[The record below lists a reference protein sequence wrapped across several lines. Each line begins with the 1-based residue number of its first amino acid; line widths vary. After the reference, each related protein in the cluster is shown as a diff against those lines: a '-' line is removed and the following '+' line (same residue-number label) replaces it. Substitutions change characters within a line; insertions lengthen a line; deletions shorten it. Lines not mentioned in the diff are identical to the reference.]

1 MFCFPSSA
9 VAAALLPSPCRLFTG
24 KWHRRSAWSWY
35 FSVPFCVLLFLYHFA
50 AAQNVYKHNLQSPF
64 VLSHFLPRQEWSGLD
79 FAVISDVQTIYPQWC
94 RKGSLSPSVMFSFG
108 SRCWRQCRAL
118 HRPWELRLL
127 DVGLLG
133 LVQGKTQFCHQP
145 CAEAKSRLAPGPL
158 RASAL
163 LSHQRG
169 LRVAPAAS
177 QIE

>member
-9 VAAALLPSPCRLFTG
+9 VAAALLPSPCRLFAG

-108 SRCWRQCRAL
+108 SRCWRQCRAV
-118 HRPWELRLL
+118 HRPWELR
-127 DVGLLG
+127 
-133 LVQGKTQFCHQP
+133 F
-145 CAEAKSRLAPGPL
+145 LAARRGFAWFGAREDPVLP
-158 RASAL
+158 SAL
-163 LSHQRG
+163 CRSKEQTG
-169 LRVAPAAS
+169 TGAFTC
-177 QIE
+177 